1 MPVYYINSYDITD
14 FEEFSKYGPKVRP
27 ILKKYGAEVL
37 ASDLEG
43 VAIEGMPR
51 KMNAIIRFPS
61 REAAM
66 ECYQDPEYESVKEI
80 RLRSVSN
87 CTMVLVKGFE
97 NSD

>member
-14 FEEFSKYGPKVRP
+14 FEEFSKYGPKVQP

-37 ASDLEG
+37 ASDLDG
-43 VAIEGMPR
+43 VAIEGTPR

-66 ECYQDPEYESVKEI
+66 KCYHDPEYDSVKEI

-87 CTMVLVKGFE
+87 CTIVLVKGFE